1 MKKNK
6 NISIGIIGL
15 GYVGLPLY
23 IEFSKKYPTIGYDI
37 NKERVNSLNNFKDY
51 NNDIKLVKNSN
62 YYFTNNIKELKN
74 CNFFVVTVP
83 TPLNKKKQP
92 DLSFLKKASK
102 DIGLI
107 IKKEDTIVFES
118 TVYPGATEEICIPII
133 EKFSQLKLN
142 DDFHVGYSPE
152 RISPGEKKYN
162 LKKIKKVIS
171 ASNKSS
177 LIKIKHVYKSIISA
191 GLFVA
196 KDIKTAEASKI
207 VENVQR
213 DLNISLMNELSFL
226 FSKMKIDTLDVLK
239 ASSTK
244 WNFLNFKP
252 GLVGGHCIRV
262 DPYYLTYKSKI
273 MGYETKV
280 ISSGRAVNENIP
292 KFIVKNLFNIIKK
305 NGLKKNKLKV
315 RVLGVTFKENC
326 SDLRNSQV
334 LEIIKI
340 LSTNKIRVTFE
351 DYTIN
356 PKSLSPY
363 YRKYYKKKVDNK
375 NDILILAVAHDN
387 YKKINIKKIKKILGK
402 KQKFIFDLKG
412 LLDKDYYIKNNFNYW
427 RL

>member
-6 NISIGIIGL
+6 NTTIGIVGL

-37 NKERVNSLNNFKDY
+37 NKERINSLNNFKDY

-142 DDFHVGYSPE
+142 DDFYVGYSPE

-239 ASSTK
+239 ASNTK

-305 NGLKKNKLKV
+305 YGLKKNKLKV

-340 LSTNKIRVTFE
+340 LSTNKIGVTFE

-363 YRKYYKKKVDNK
+363 YRKYYKKTVDNK

>member
-6 NISIGIIGL
+6 NTTIGIVGL

-23 IEFSKKYPTIGYDI
+23 MEFSKKYPTIGYDI
-37 NKERVNSLNNFKDY
+37 NKERINSLNNFKDY

-142 DDFHVGYSPE
+142 DDFYVGYSPE

-239 ASSTK
+239 ASNTK
-244 WNFLNFKP
+244 WNLR
-252 GLVGGHCIRV
+252 I
-262 DPYYLTYKSKI
+262 SI
-273 MGYETKV
+273 MM
-280 ISSGRAVNENIP
+280 
-292 KFIVKNLFNIIKK
+292 
-305 NGLKKNKLKV
+305 
-315 RVLGVTFKENC
+315 
-326 SDLRNSQV
+326 Q
-334 LEIIKI
+334 
-340 LSTNKIRVTFE
+340 
-351 DYTIN
+351 
-356 PKSLSPY
+356 
-363 YRKYYKKKVDNK
+363 
-375 NDILILAVAHDN
+375 
-387 YKKINIKKIKKILGK
+387 
-402 KQKFIFDLKG
+402 
-412 LLDKDYYIKNNFNYW
+412 LD
-427 RL
+427 

>member
-23 IEFSKKYPTIGYDI
+23 IEFSKKYSTIGYDI

-51 NNDIKLVKNSN
+51 NNDIKIVKNSN

-107 IKKEDTIVFES
+107 IKKEDIVVFES

-142 DDFHVGYSPE
+142 DDFYVGYSPE

-177 LIKIKHVYKSIISA
+177 LVKIKHVYKSIISA

-239 ASSTK
+239 ASNTK

-305 NGLKKNKLKV
+305 YGLKKNKLKV

-340 LSTNKIRVTFE
+340 LSTNKIEVTFE

-356 PKSLSPY
+356 PKNLSPY
-363 YRKYYKKKVDNK
+363 FRRYYKKKVNNK

-387 YKKINIKKIKKILGK
+387 YKKINIKKIKNILGK